1 MISIG
6 YAPLQNTSV
15 TAADKA
21 KKIARDLQIC
31 SAKHFLLSVRNL
43 HNKYQVQIIGMCI
56 LTY

>member
-1 MISIG
+1 MLH
-6 YAPLQNTSV
+6 YRTLQSLPPT
-15 TAADKA
+15 KQ